1 MIGGEIPMRL
11 TDADVWQLM
20 KDGFNANEV
29 AYLAGIQPPVAAAW
43 MREAMRK
50 ATSRERLKLE
60 AA

>member
-11 TDADVWQLM
+11 TDADVWRLM
-20 KDGFNANEV
+20 KDGFNANEI
-29 AYLAGIQPPVAAAW
+29 AYLAGVKPAVAAAW

-50 ATSRERLKLE
+50 ATSRKQLRLE

>member
-11 TDADVWQLM
+11 TDGDVWRLM

-29 AYLAGIQPPVAAAW
+29 AYLAGVQPSVAAAW

-50 ATSRERLKLE
+50 ATSRKQLKLQ

>member
-11 TDADVWQLM
+11 TDADVWRLM
-20 KDGFNANEV
+20 KDGFNANEI
-29 AYLAGIQPPVAAAW
+29 AYLAGIQPAIAAAR

-50 ATSRERLKLE
+50 ATARPVLRK